1 MNAMNDIEKKLAVM
15 LVPVLGATSA
25 DEIKPEFSLVDD
37 LGAESLDFV
46 EITYLVKKEFGVE
59 LKVSAIVSGAA
70 GVNPDELFL
79 DGALT
84 AAGATTINKKM
95 PGRSKPF
102 AAGMTKADIFSSLT
116 VADLALI
123 IKLKQDEKGK

>member
-1 MNAMNDIEKKLAVM
+1 MNDIENKLAAM
-15 LVPVLGATSA
+15 LVPVLGANSA
-25 DEIKPEFSLVDD
+25 EEIKPELSLVED

-70 GVNPDELFL
+70 SSNPDELFI

-84 AAGATTINKKM
+84 EAGAAVINGKL
-95 PGRSKPF
+95 PGRKAPF
-102 AAGMTKADIFSSLT
+102 KAGMTKADIFSSLT
-116 VADLALI
+116 VGDLAAI
-123 IKLKQDEKGK
+123 IRMKQAERGK

>member
-1 MNAMNDIEKKLAVM
+1 MNDIETKLAVM
-15 LVPVLGATSA
+15 LVPVLGANSA
-25 DEIKPEFSLVDD
+25 DEIKPELSLVDD

-70 GVNPDELFL
+70 SANPEELFH

-84 AAGATTINKKM
+84 DAGAAVINTKL
-95 PGRSKPF
+95 PGRAKPF

-116 VADLALI
+116 VGDLAAI
-123 IKLKQDEKGK
+123 IAMKQAEKGK